1 MEILKNFGL
10 DPFLFGAQLIN
21 FLIVLYLLKRFLYKP
36 VLALLRKREDEIKDG
51 LKKAEEGRIILEKS
65 LEREKEILRK
75 AHDAAKKTIS
85 DAKGEAL
92 GLSKQIEENG
102 KIQAEK
108 ILLQARIQ
116 IAQDSKDAEKRLIS
130 KVSGFSIEFLNKA
143 LSQMVFEKAQK
154 EVMEKAVKT
163 LKRN

>member
-10 DPFLFGAQLIN
+10 DPFLFAAQVIN
-21 FLIVLYLLKRFLYKP
+21 FLIVLLLLKRFLYKP
-36 VLALLRKREDEIKDG
+36 VLKLLKKREDEIKDG
-51 LKKAEEGRIILEKS
+51 LKKAEEGRILLEKS
-65 LEREKEILRK
+65 LEKEKEILKK
-75 AHDAAKKTIS
+75 AHDTAKKTIS
-85 DAKGEAL
+85 DAKSEAQA
-92 GLSKQIEENG
+92 LSKQIEENG

-108 ILLQARIQ
+108 ILLQAQIQ
-116 IAQDSKDAEKRLIS
+116 IAQDSKDAEKRLIN

-154 EVMEKAVKT
+154 EVMEKALKE